1 MKRINIR
8 YNGAT
13 YSVSNRD
20 YDGLQQEVVAALTSG
35 KPNWLE
41 VNEGEGTPRPALL
54 LITPGVSL
62 TLVPIPEPHPDADT
76 TTNNDERPESAR

>member
-20 YDGLQQEVVAALTSG
+20 CDEFQQEIVAALASG
-35 KPNWLE
+35 KPHWLE
-41 VNEGEGTPRPALL
+41 VNEGEGTPRPTLL
-54 LITPGVSL
+54 LITPGVGL
-62 TLVPIPEPHPDADT
+62 TLLPIPEPHPDPVD
-76 TTNNDERPESAR
+76 TTNNDERPKPAR

>member
-20 YDGLQQEVVAALTSG
+20 YDGLQQEIAAALTSG
-35 KPNWLE
+35 KPHWLK
-41 VNEGEGTPRPALL
+41 VNEGEGRPRPALL
-54 LITPGVSL
+54 LMTPGVSL
-62 TLVPIPEPHPDADT
+62 ALVPIPEPHPDADT
-76 TTNNDERPESAR
+76 TTNDDERPEPAH